1 MNISVFY
8 LVQNLFLKENR
19 TVSLNSHYLFVFK
32 NPRDSAFVSHLAR
45 QLYPNDNKFLVE
57 SFRDATKKPFSFLL
71 LDLKPTTNDR
81 VRVIGNF
88 LSPDNEPMVVY
99 VPK

>member
-1 MNISVFY
+1 
-8 LVQNLFLKENR
+8 
-19 TVSLNSHYLFVFK
+19 LN
-32 NPRDSAFVSHLAR
+32 PIDS
-45 QLYPNDNKFLVE
+45 KFLVE

-71 LDLKPTTNDR
+71 LDLKPVTDEK

-88 LSPDNEPMVVY
+88 FPQDNEPMVVY